1 MLKSRYFMKIN
12 WNIFQEKRC
21 LYCLQ
26 PFTPTPKSTLLD
38 NHIHQFL
45 CPTCATYLVQRKTGY
60 CKTCGQL
67 LNDPQYI
74 YQECGVCRNT
84 NILWDSFLFYGKYNS
99 LLRELIKK
107 AKFHHNRAA
116 IKFLGELLALLF
128 YENHH
133 QDFSPFYSLDIVP
146 MPLHKKRLHN
156 RGYNQCLE
164 LAKMFTKKLKTL
176 APQIHIN
183 LHYHYLQ
190 KSRYTIPQS
199 SLERK
204 ERLTNT
210 KNSFQTNNDNLEKI
224 LLIDDIATTNST
236 LKEVCKTLKKSNIKS
251 IDVLVIAKA

>member
-1 MLKSRYFMKIN
+1 MKIQ

-26 PFTPTPKSTLLD
+26 PFIPQPKANLLEK
-38 NHIHQFL
+38 HIHQFL
-45 CPTCATYLVQRKTGY
+45 CPACASFLSQRKTGY
-60 CKTCGQL
+60 CQTCGQL
-67 LNDPQYI
+67 LNDPQHI

-84 NILWDSFLFYGKYNS
+84 NILWNSFLFYGKYDS
-99 LLRELIKK
+99 LLRELIKN
-107 AKFHHNRAA
+107 AKFHHNRAT

-128 YENHH
+128 YDKHH
-133 QDFSPFYSLDIVP
+133 NEFSEYYSLDIVP
-146 MPLHKKRLHN
+146 MPLHQKRLQN

-164 LAKMFTKKLKTL
+164 LAKFFTKKLKSL
-176 APQIHIN
+176 APQIHLH

-204 ERLTNT
+204 ERLTNI
-210 KNSFQTNNDNLEKI
+210 KNSFHIANNHLEKI

-236 LKEVCKTLKKSNIKS
+236 LKEVCKTLKKQEVKH